1 MFSKIWGKLANR
13 EAVSYLI
20 FGVLTTLVDWLTYA
34 LLYAV
39 GTDYRVSTAL
49 SWAVAVLFAFV
60 TNKLIVFR
68 SFNLSPGF
76 LWREFSTFVTA
87 RLATGLFT
95 MVAMIVMVD
104 WLHWHEF
111 VGKFMVSVISMVLN
125 YVLSKLFI
133 FKKEKSGEK

>member
-1 MFSKIWGKLANR
+1 MFSKIWKKMANR

-20 FGVLTTLVDWLTYA
+20 FGVLTTLVDWLTYGA
-34 LLYAV
+34 LYAV
-39 GTDYRVSTAL
+39 GSDYRVSTAI
-49 SWAVAVLFAFV
+49 SWAAAVLFAFV

-68 SFNLSPGF
+68 SFNMRPGF
-76 LWREFSTFVTA
+76 LWREFSAFVTA

-95 MVAMIVMVD
+95 MIAMIVMVD

-133 FKKEKSGEK
+133 FKKEKSGE